1 MKDRFEKYIEE
12 NRDLFD
18 FREPDPAIWE
28 KLEKDIRIKRRFNWK
43 LILSRAA
50 IVTVIFAASYAV
62 NEVVHQLGA
71 DNKALK
77 SSKENSIPGL
87 SEAEA
92 YYTHLVNQKMD
103 ELKPVIAHCPSL
115 EEELNYDLSELDRVY
130 AELKGDL
137 NDNMANQEVIEAIVE
152 NYRLKIT
159 ILEDIL
165 KEIAPLGDECIPK
178 SDGYAL

>member
-1 MKDRFEKYIEE
+1 MKDRFENFIKE
-12 NRDLFD
+12 NREHFD

-28 KLEKDIRIKRRFNWK
+28 RLEKDIRINRRFNWK

-50 IVTVIFAASYAV
+50 LIAVIFTASYAV
-62 NEVVHQLGA
+62 NEMVHRMGA
-71 DNKALK
+71 NTKAQK
-77 SSKENSIPGL
+77 FSKENSIPGL

-103 ELKPVIAHCPSL
+103 ELKPVIADCPSL
-115 EEELNYDLSELDRVY
+115 GEELNYDLSELDKVY

-137 NDNMANQEVIEAIVE
+137 KDNMANQDVVEAIIE

-165 KEIAPLGDECIPK
+165 NEISPLDDECLPNA
-178 SDGYAL
+178 DGYAL